1 MHASVLQQLLLKQ
14 LLTILMNIPARQERP
29 TPTQVVKEKTIEE
42 KVQLMIKVGRF
53 LCVHVQKKS

>member
-14 LLTILMNIPARQERP
+14 LLTILMNIPAQERP